1 MDFANKILMPWE
13 ELRTGPSSA
22 DKTLLLDY
30 ISPLLPV
37 SLWRAIGNRHWAV
50 VMSIAGQL
58 LILGTVR
65 LSSRPHPCRSGS
77 FVLTLGARPSSRP
90 VCSS

>member
-30 ISPLLPV
+30 ISPLLPIG
-37 SLWRAIGNRHWAV
+37 LWMAIRNRHWAV
-50 VMSIAGQL
+50 VMSIFGQL
-58 LILGTVR
+58 LIMGTVCLPR
-65 LSSRPHPCRSGS
+65 GPLPPCSCS
-77 FVLTLGARPSSRP
+77 CVLIHAARPSFQL